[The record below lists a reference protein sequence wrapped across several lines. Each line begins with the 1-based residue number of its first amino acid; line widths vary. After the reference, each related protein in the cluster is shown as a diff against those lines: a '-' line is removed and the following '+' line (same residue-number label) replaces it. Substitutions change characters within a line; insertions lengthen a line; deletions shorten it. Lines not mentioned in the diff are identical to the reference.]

1 MCKAKPVK
9 QILSFVAAC
18 FLLGSVQAQVE
29 VLPPDFVLFGKSS
42 GDYCAEYI
50 QFTSTHST
58 NEDYLFPD
66 ASPLSD
72 ERVYFLHRPTYY
84 LPTLGIQTYF
94 VPDDAYIYL
103 PIIVINWDNVEVVPP
118 LTPEQLRDTLRA
130 EVDGISAVRL
140 NIDGVQLANPLAY
153 RTESPFF
160 SFVFQAPDNLYSFLL
175 GRSFVGLD
183 DPVIAGGYL
192 VMLKPLPPGLHDV
205 HTAYTFAE
213 PDGFTRERHYQIY
226 SLTPRQFLAHETVK
240 LAGKITDSSLALN
253 RKQPLLASLN
263 AAQTSFSSGN
273 PAAGVEQVTAFEHKL
288 RAQVAPADQ
297 ALADEWSAAA
307 QTIIDRATARSATVP

>member
-1 MCKAKPVK
+1 MCKAKLVK
-9 QILSFVAAC
+9 QILSFVAAS

-29 VLPPDFVLFGKSS
+29 VLSPDFVLFGKTS

-50 QFTSTHST
+50 EFTSTHST

-94 VPDDAYIYL
+94 VPDNAYVYL
-103 PIIVINWDNVEVVPP
+103 PIIVINWDNVEVVPA

-140 NIDGVQLANPLAY
+140 NIDGVQLGNPLAY

-160 SFVFQAPDNLYSFLL
+160 SFVFQESDNLYSSLL
-175 GRSFVGLD
+175 GRPFVGLD

-205 HTAYTFAE
+205 HTAYTFAP
-213 PDGFTRERHYQIY
+213 PDDFTRERHYQIY
-226 SLTPRQFLAHETVK
+226 SLTPPQFLAHKTGQ
-240 LAGKITDSSLALN
+240 LAANVANSSLSPN
-253 RKQPLLASLN
+253 RQQPLLATLN
-263 AAQTSFSSGN
+263 GTKASFDSN
-273 PAAGVEQVTAFEHKL
+273 NL
-288 RAQVAPADQ
+288 RAGINQLGAFQNKVRAQITRMEQAFADSLIQ
-297 ALADEWSAAA
+297 SA
-307 QTIIDRATARSATVP
+307 QQIIDRANKESQ